1 MAKTSDLNRTII
13 APKMWI
19 RLPKARAKPYH
30 GLLQIRAPQPQ
41 LTAVYPKQTGSAMP
55 NHINL
60 CRLCSDCFFVCSLCF
75 AWMLLFVG
83 LPNKLQANDLASQI
97 QPLIESHRGDVSVI
111 IKNLETGE
119 TYSHNPEAVMPTA
132 SLIKFPI
139 LIELYRQAEAGSLGL
154 DKMITL
160 RQEDKVPGSGILTEH
175 FEIGTQI
182 PLVTAARLM
191 ITYSDNTATNLV
203 LDQIGLSSTAQT
215 MAEFGLPETQVHSKV
230 FRRDSSIQPARSQ
243 RYGLG
248 STTAK
253 DMLSLLERLH
263 QRTLLKPES
272 CEAIL
277 GHLATCDDRSKLV
290 RRLPSS
296 VKSFHK
302 TGAVNECRT
311 DAGLF
316 KTPAGTLAMI
326 VLTANNKD
334 TRWTEDNEAEVLCAS
349 IGEIAVRYFNAN
361 VTPEPIDSEIL
372 KLGSNGVLV
381 EALQRALNQQVRPT
395 PELSV
400 DGDFGPMTESAV
412 RHFQSTKQ
420 LSVTGTVDRATWAA
434 LGPVELEEP
443 NRPDTELA
451 GSSNPQDV
459 TIQEEPTVGPP
470 FVSCKSWIIIDSHDG
485 RVIDSYEATQQLEM
499 ASVTKM
505 MTAWLIARW
514 IEMHPDALNEKVTF
528 SERADQT
535 PGSSTTI
542 RAGETVTVEQL
553 LYGLM
558 LPSGNDAATAL
569 AEHFGDR
576 LHPKD
581 ENLIRNPYDKFVL
594 AMNRE
599 ATATGMN
606 HTSFRNPHGWPDK
619 EHFSTCVDLAHLAR
633 MVMRSQLLR
642 KIVATTSYE
651 CEALGREGYVRKL
664 RWKNSNEL
672 LNRKDYLGIKT
683 GTTDSAGA
691 CLVSCSQR
699 EGREIIVVTLGA
711 SGSAA
716 RYADTRNLHRWAWQ
730 KLFAK

>member
-1 MAKTSDLNRTII
+1 MSRCCIYLYLR
-13 APKMWI
+13 
-19 RLPKARAKPYH
+19 
-30 GLLQIRAPQPQ
+30 
-41 LTAVYPKQTGSAMP
+41 
-55 NHINL
+55 
-60 CRLCSDCFFVCSLCF
+60 SLCF
-75 AWMLLFVG
+75 AWGLLILG
-83 LPNKLQANDLASQI
+83 LATPLLANDLSSQI
-97 QPLIESHRGDVSVI
+97 QPLVDAHRGDVAVI

-119 TYSHNPEAVMPTA
+119 VYSHNPDAVMPTA

-139 LIELYRQAEAGSLGL
+139 LIELYRQAEAGTLNL
-154 DKMITL
+154 DKIITL
-160 RQEDKVPGSGILTEH
+160 RQEDKVPGSGILNDH
-175 FEIGTQI
+175 FEVGTQI

-203 LDQIGLSSTAQT
+203 LDQIGLGSTAQT
-215 MAEFGLPETQVHSKV
+215 MAKFGLPETQVHSKV
-230 FRRDSSIQPARSQ
+230 FRRDSSIQPERSQ

-263 QRTLLKPES
+263 QRTLLTPAS

-277 GHLATCDDRSKLV
+277 EHLGTCDDRSKLV
-290 RRLPSS
+290 RRLPST

-334 TRWTEDNEAEVLCAS
+334 TRWTDDNEAELLCAS
-349 IGEIAVRYFNAN
+349 IGETAVRYFSAGK
-361 VTPEPIDSEIL
+361 TIETGEIEIL

-381 EALQRALNQQVRPT
+381 EALQRALNQQLQPS

-412 RHFQSTKQ
+412 RRFQSTKQ
-420 LSVTGTVDRATWAA
+420 IASTGTVDQSTWAA
-434 LGPVELEEP
+434 LGPLELDEP
-443 NRPDTELA
+443 NRPNAPVGT
-451 GSSNPQDV
+451 
-459 TIQEEPTVGPP
+459 TIAPPAEEMTPEDPISGPP
-470 FVSCKSWIIIDSHDG
+470 FVSCKSWIIIDSNDG
-485 RVIDSYEATQQLEM
+485 RVIDSFEATQQLEM

-514 IEMHPDALNEKVTF
+514 IDNHPEALNENVTF
-528 SERADQT
+528 SQRADQT

-581 ENLIRNPYDKFVL
+581 ENQIRDPYDKFIL

-599 ATATGMN
+599 AIATGMN

-619 EHFSTCVDLAHLAR
+619 EHFSTCIDLAHLAR
-633 MVMRSQLLR
+633 MVMQSQLLR
-642 KIVATTSYE
+642 KIVACRSYE
-651 CEALGREGYVRKL
+651 CEAKGREGYVRKL
-664 RWKNSNEL
+664 RWNNSNEL
-672 LNRKDYLGIKT
+672 LSRKGYLGIKT

-699 EGREIIVVTLGA
+699 EDREIIVVTLGS

-716 RYADTRNLHRWAWQ
+716 RYSDTRNLHRWAWQ
-730 KLFAK
+730 KISEK